1 MARVAIIGPGA
12 IGGTL
17 AGNLVR
23 VGNHEVM
30 LAGRRAVSALKVSLP
45 DGTEVITG
53 PVVAEPAQLTEKF
66 DWVLVATKTYAA
78 EATCGWLQS
87 ICGPETCVAIFQNGV
102 EHRERF
108 RPWVAD
114 EALVPVVIDCPAEH
128 PAPDHVVQR
137 GALKIVAADD
147 ANGQALRGLFAGA
160 NEHVSL
166 TDDFLSAAWAKL
178 TRNSVAVLNAM
189 TLQPNVIMHDEAM
202 GQAALQIAQESIAVA
217 RAAGATLDHGLALWV
232 LDATLA
238 APRDAV
244 NSLLADRLAGRETE
258 LEARNGAIVR
268 FGQRLGVSTPL
279 NSMGV
284 AVVRAQM
291 LVEQSNC
298 D

>member
-1 MARVAIIGPGA
+1 MARIAIIGPGA

-23 VGNHEVM
+23 AGNHEVV
-30 LAGRRAVSALKVSLP
+30 LAGRRAVPALKVSLP
-45 DGTEVITG
+45 NGAEVVTG
-53 PVVAEPAQLTEKF
+53 PVESDPAGLGGNF

-78 EATCGWLQS
+78 EATGVWLQS
-87 ICGPETCVAIFQNGV
+87 ICRSETRVAIFQNGV

-114 EALVPVVIDCPAEH
+114 EALVPVVIDCPAER
-128 PAPDHVVQR
+128 PTPDHVVQR
-137 GALKIVAADD
+137 GSLKIVAADD
-147 ANGQALRGLFAGA
+147 ANGQALRELFAGA
-160 NEHVSL
+160 NEHFSL
-166 TDDFLSAAWAKL
+166 TDDFLSAAWRKL

-189 TLQPNVIMHDEAM
+189 TLQPNVILHDEAM

-238 APRDAV
+238 APRDGV

-291 LVEQSNC
+291 TVEQSRC